1 MDPRHLLQLAAI
13 LDKGSLTA
21 AAQQLGVTQSTLT
34 RNMATLEMQAGNTL
48 FARSRFGVRSTPM
61 GEELAREGRLV
72 QQTLDRSAER
82 IAAAKLGI
90 ENHLHIGIGPLIGMA
105 MAPQLV
111 RSMWKAHP
119 DLSVSVT
126 VGRPSQ
132 LVERLRRGE
141 FDLLIAPSTYEHA
154 PQGIA
159 RSKFMSDQLGIFC
172 GPSHPLA
179 NRFQQEVVCGA
190 DLVGCPWLNIG
201 FTSPFEDNEINFLSQ
216 NGVHE
221 RRVELAT
228 VGDATVLLQ
237 VLMDGK
243 HLCVLPQNTMAL
255 LKPTLPLVELP
266 VAVPSAKRNLYL
278 WSKASEAANQSLQRL
293 AQTAHACVPVAL
305 RDSGV

>member
-34 RNMATLEMQAGNTL
+34 RNMATLEMQAGDTL

-61 GEELAREGRLV
+61 GEELAKEGRQM
-72 QQTLDRSAER
+72 QQSLARSAER

-90 ENHLHIGIGPLIGMA
+90 ERHLHIGIGPLIGMA
-105 MAPQLV
+105 IAPQLV
-111 RSMWKAHP
+111 RSMWQQRP
-119 DLSVSVT
+119 DLSISVT
-126 VGRPSQ
+126 VGRPSH
-132 LVERLRRGE
+132 LIERLREGE
-141 FDLLIAPSTYEHA
+141 FDLLVAPSVYEHA
-154 PQGIA
+154 PQGIV
-159 RSKFMSDQLGIFC
+159 RDNFMSDSLAIFC
-172 GPSHPLA
+172 GPTHPLVKRA
-179 NRFQQEVVCGA
+179 QQGVV
-190 DLVGCPWLNIG
+190 VGQELNDNPWLNIG

-243 HLCVLPQNTMAL
+243 HLCVLPKNTMAL
-255 LKPTLPLVELP
+255 LKPLVALVALP
-266 VAVPSAKRNLYL
+266 VAVPSARRDLYM
-278 WSKASEAANQSLQRL
+278 WSKASEATNQSLQALVR
-293 AQTAHACVPVAL
+293 TAHACVPAAL
-305 RDSGV
+305 RASGV